1 MDTRWSAM
9 QSAESAG
16 SSGHAAIV
24 GRMVARAR
32 AELGEAVGAIL
43 THGGHGSVIPARPR
57 GKGARLTG
65 SSGPAPRESSHRARK
80 PATDSRDPGVGAVF
94 SWAGRADGNSCWA
107 RLGVRGPGKV
117 LILFFFIFFPNLFSS
132 FPNSYFHFKFKFHPC
147 VKFIHRL

>member
-94 SWAGRADGNSCWA
+94 SWAGRADRNSCWA
-107 RLGVRGPGKV
+107 RLGVRGLGKG
-117 LILFFFIFFPNLFSS
+117 LILFFIFFPNLFSS

>member
-80 PATDSRDPGVGAVF
+80 PATDSRDPGVGARCC
-94 SWAGRADGNSCWA
+94 GKLGCADGKLERAEMEVWRPMRLVLFYSFYFLFLFLSIFNSNLNSNFKST
-107 RLGVRGPGKV
+107 LGQ
-117 LILFFFIFFPNLFSS
+117 
-132 FPNSYFHFKFKFHPC
+132 
-147 VKFIHRL
+147 IHSQII